1 MKLSPHIHLFPHLPS
16 SSCSVLK
23 NFMAASLP
31 PFITTW
37 IKKYMK
43 KKLNCHFQSWANKSA
58 SLCFCAFTLL
68 LILICRFRKTNLSLD
83 RHCYSCFRNPPL
95 VATWKGWTRICNE
108 MDGVLS
114 CVFFTAA
121 TFMTSSFFPSWIWF
135 RLFYISCSISSNVQ
149 DDAKTYFSCFASS
162 ASSGTARMFMKPYK
176 NITCEG
182 EKDSLNWTTLRK
194 MTNTL
199 LAPHLKAEVAQS
211 NAVSPAPSTGII
223 KVGKIRNRSTK
234 HWKYKSWKDQKSE
247 HQSWLKL

>member
-1 MKLSPHIHLFPHLPS
+1 MKLPPHIHLFPNLPS

-37 IKKYMK
+37 IIKNIKKTTWIAIFNREHINQLHCVFAHLHFCWSWFADLEK
-43 KKLNCHFQSWANKSA
+43 K
-58 SLCFCAFTLL
+58 
-68 LILICRFRKTNLSLD
+68 NLSLD
-83 RHCYSCFRNPPL
+83 KHYYSCFRNPPL

-135 RLFYISCSISSNVQ
+135 RLFYITSSITSNVQ

-176 NITCEG
+176 NETCEG
-182 EKDSLNWTTLRK
+182 EKDSLN
-194 MTNTL
+194 
-199 LAPHLKAEVAQS
+199 
-211 NAVSPAPSTGII
+211 
-223 KVGKIRNRSTK
+223 
-234 HWKYKSWKDQKSE
+234 
-247 HQSWLKL
+247 